1 MITQGKL
8 AQYTF
13 TLDSGDEKLCA
24 FCPDCGSR
32 IYHTGTDESDILS
45 IKGGSLDVIH
55 RINPV
60 GHIWTYGALEWIKHE
75 SLLGFTYTHQPDS
88 FDDMIAKF
96 VPPVLD

>member
-1 MITQGKL
+1 MQGKL

-32 IYHTGTDESDILS
+32 IYHTGTYESDILS
-45 IKGGSLDVIH
+45 LKGGSLDEIH
-55 RINPV
+55 RIKPV
-60 GHIWTYGALEWIKHE
+60 GHIWTDSALEWIKHE
-75 SLLGFTYTHQPDS
+75 NLQGLIYTHQPDS

-96 VPPVLD
+96 EPPVLD

>member
-1 MITQGKL
+1 MIKQGKL

-45 IKGGSLDVIH
+45 IKGGSLDMIH

-60 GHIWTYGALEWIKHE
+60 GNIWTHSALEWIKRGN
-75 SLLGFTYTHQPDS
+75 LQGFIYTHQPDS

-96 VPPVLD
+96 EPPVLD

>member
-1 MITQGKL
+1 MQGKL

-13 TLDSGDEKLCA
+13 TLDSSDEKLCA

-32 IYHTGTDESDILS
+32 IYHTGTDENDILS
-45 IKGGSLDVIH
+45 LKSGSLDEIH

-60 GHIWTYGALEWIKHE
+60 GHIWTDSALEGIKQGN
-75 SLLGFTYTHQPDS
+75 LQGLIYTHQPDS

-96 VPPVLD
+96 APPMLD